1 MPNEIQFSLKH
12 TKLSGLQWRKKNSD
26 DVCVV
31 ALHGWLDNAASFSEL
46 APKIENLSVTALDLA
61 GHGYSDHRPDGA
73 FYHLWDYALDVI
85 EYLHT
90 QKQSVWLVGH
100 SMGGSVAMLVA
111 ALAPEKVRGLIVLD
125 NMGPITEESHTR
137 VATMQRAIQRMSK
150 FKKDNGTRYQTK
162 EDMILARMDG
172 FTKLGYFA
180 SSKLIERGALKHND
194 QWVWRHDGKLGFPSP
209 YRMDEES
216 VYSFIDKIV
225 CPTLIL
231 IANDGIYK
239 DKPEIVSSRSNCFSW
254 VKLKWLDGGHHFH
267 LEPDT
272 SNAVAAEIKHFIDH
286 N

>member
-1 MPNEIQFSLKH
+1 MPKEIKISLKH
-12 TKLSGLQWRKKNSD
+12 TSLTALEWKSENTK
-26 DVCVV
+26 VV
-31 ALHGWLDNAASFSEL
+31 SAVGLHGWLDNAASFSEL
-46 APKIENLSVTALDLA
+46 APAMSNLSTTALDLS
-61 GHGYSDHRPDGA
+61 GHGYSDHRPDGS

-85 EYLHT
+85 EYLNT
-90 QKQSVWLVGH
+90 KKQSVWLIGH

-111 ALAPEKVRGLIVLD
+111 ALAPEKVRGLVVLD
-125 NMGPITEESHTR
+125 NIGPITEEVATR
-137 VATMQRAIQRMSK
+137 VTTMQRAIQRMSK
-150 FKKDNGTRYQTK
+150 FKKGNGTRYKTK

-180 SSKLIERGALKHND
+180 SSKLVDRGAIRKND
-194 QWVWRHDGKLGFPSP
+194 QWVWRHDGKLSFPSP

-216 VYSFIDKIV
+216 VCSFIDKII
-225 CPTLIL
+225 CPSLLL

-239 DKPEIVSSRSNCFSW
+239 EQESLVSSRADYFSW

-272 SNAVAAEIKHFIDH
+272 SKVVAEEIKHFIDH